1 MEPIRRALWYI
12 EGHYA
17 DPVELDDIAAS
28 AGVSRFHLSRTFSQ
42 VTGRSVTAYLR
53 ARRMTE
59 AARALAE
66 GDENILSIAL
76 AVGYGSHEAFTRAF
90 RELFGVTPET
100 VRARCSVDTLQLVE
114 PFIMTETPSAALP
127 DPTYRE
133 EGPFLMAGLREFRT
147 FEERSS
153 IPGQWQRFSPHIAPM
168 PGKVDRAAFGVCLAP
183 PDGKEGFDYMPAV
196 AVSSINHLPAELSS
210 VRIPRRH
217 YAVFPHA
224 DHVSTIAATCAAIYG
239 EWLPKADVKAANGL
253 PLMMERYGPGFDPAI
268 GRGDIEIWIPLAE

>member
-90 RELFGVTPET
+90 RDLFGVTPET
-100 VRARCSVDTLQLVE
+100 VRGRRSVDTLQLVE
-114 PFIMTETPSAALP
+114 PFIKT
-127 DPTYRE
+127 
-133 EGPFLMAGLREFRT
+133 
-147 FEERSS
+147 
-153 IPGQWQRFSPHIAPM
+153 
-168 PGKVDRAAFGVCLAP
+168 
-183 PDGKEGFDYMPAV
+183 
-196 AVSSINHLPAELSS
+196 
-210 VRIPRRH
+210 
-217 YAVFPHA
+217 
-224 DHVSTIAATCAAIYG
+224 
-239 EWLPKADVKAANGL
+239 
-253 PLMMERYGPGFDPAI
+253 
-268 GRGDIEIWIPLAE
+268 

>member
-53 ARRMTE
+53 ARRLTE

-66 GDENILSIAL
+66 GGENILSIAL

-90 RELFGVTPET
+90 RDLFGVTPET
-100 VRARCSVDTLQLVE
+100 VRAQRSVDALQLVE
-114 PFIMTETPSAALP
+114 PFMMTETPSAALR

-147 FEERSS
+147 FDERSS
-153 IPGQWQRFSPHIAPM
+153 IPGQWQRFSPHIMPM
-168 PGKVDRAAFGVCLAP
+168 PGKVDRVAFGVCLAP

-196 AVSSINHLPAELSS
+196 AVSSLDHLPEGLSG

-224 DHVSTIAATCAAIYG
+224 DHVSTIATTCAAIYG
-239 EWLPKADVKAANGL
+239 EWLPKADVKAADGPL
-253 PLMMERYGPGFDPAI
+253 LMMERYGTGFDPAM

>member
-53 ARRMTE
+53 ARRLTE

-66 GDENILSIAL
+66 GGENILSIAL

-90 RELFGVTPET
+90 RDLFGVTPET
-100 VRARCSVDTLQLVE
+100 VRAQRSVDALQLVE
-114 PFIMTETPSAALP
+114 PFMMTETPSAALR

-147 FEERSS
+147 FDERLG
-153 IPGQWQRFSPHIAPM
+153 IPGQWQRFSPHIMPM
-168 PGKVDRAAFGVCLAP
+168 PGKVDRVAFGVCLAP

-196 AVSSINHLPAELSS
+196 AVSSLDHLPEGLSG

-224 DHVSTIAATCAAIYG
+224 DHVSTIATTCAAIYG
-239 EWLPKADVKAANGL
+239 EWLPKADVKAADGPL
-253 PLMMERYGPGFDPAI
+253 LMMERYGTGFDPAT